1 MKKFFFLS
9 MILFIFAGCKYEPKE
24 LKVLRGEE
32 SSQNTSAIA
41 VTDKKEKNGTVDTAA
56 LKINES
62 NNALKEKEIENSLEM
77 EKLKA
82 NSKIELAKIE
92 AQREKSVK
100 ELETKNSV
108 QIATINKELSIE
120 NQKIQI
126 DMEKRRLAFMK
137 IALSVLAVIIIFA
150 LIIFYF
156 IHKKKHEIKL
166 KLQEENAKKEKEMQM
181 QEHHHQRVSKI
192 LDIISNQKLSP
203 ESEKEM
209 IGVLKES
216 TKTTKIIQSSPESKK
231 LIVKK

>member
-32 SSQNTSAIA
+32 SSQNTSVIA

-216 TKTTKIIQSSPESKK
+216 TKTTKIIQSSPENKK